1 MATGGI
7 PEVSAS
13 SNNGAVEAA
22 LLLLMQVV
30 QTLQQQQLTLGKTIE
45 EFSVKVAL
53 GQPSSGDTQGT
64 SEGECYSF
72 VCIAMWNLL

>member
-13 SNNGAVEAA
+13 SNNGAVETAI
-22 LLLLMQVV
+22 LSLTQVV
-30 QTLQQQQLTLGKTIE
+30 QTLQQQQLTLGKTVE
-45 EFSVKVAL
+45 ELSVKVAS
-53 GQPSSGDTQGT
+53 GQPSSGDIQAT

-72 VCIAMWNLL
+72 VCIAM